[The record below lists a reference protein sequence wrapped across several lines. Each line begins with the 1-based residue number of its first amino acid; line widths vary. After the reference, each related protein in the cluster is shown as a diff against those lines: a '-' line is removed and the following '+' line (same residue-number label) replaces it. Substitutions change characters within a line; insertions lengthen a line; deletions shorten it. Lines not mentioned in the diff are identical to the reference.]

1 MIITIKIRTTVIYKA
16 AFSFVF
22 ITIEESNQISPVNI
36 NKKAIKIE
44 NECDIGFL
52 GQCGGSGL
60 YG

>member
-1 MIITIKIRTTVIYKA
+1 M
-16 AFSFVF
+16 F

-44 NECDIGFL
+44 NECDRGFL